1 MHSNPH
7 LLARV
12 NRPPGRRFGL
22 CVVAALAVVLAACG
36 SDETSSSA
44 TTAAEGASSTSVAS
58 AQSTGET
65 TGASAETT
73 AGSGAA
79 TDSSQGTTAETDAPV
94 VVSGEP
100 LRIVAPGEPVSL
112 NSMLSPPSDQRTYG
126 PLYDNLVAQDTET
139 GAMTDDGLLPTWKRV
154 DDLTWLFDVRP
165 GVTFSNGEV
174 FDAAAAV
181 FTIEQGKESPSRGGS
196 LATVASVSVVG
207 DQLQVVT
214 SEPAPQIPA
223 VLATIDAIPPAHY
236 AKVGAEGF
244 ADDPIGTG
252 PYVLDSYERG
262 SKIVYKARP
271 DYWGGTPATS
281 GLEFTFSPEVT
292 SRAALVESGQA
303 DLALDLAPS
312 MIDEYADSSSAKIVT
327 APGSTRINL
336 YMRGKNAFAD
346 ERVRKAAQMAIDR
359 ESLVGALFGDKGFV
373 AHYMFADAGNVGT
386 LFDDTLSYDPDGA
399 KALLDE
405 VGGDVTVTLNYPSN
419 RWPND
424 VLTGEAVAGMWEAV
438 GFKVNRNPLPFTDM
452 LDTITND
459 SYDAFLI
466 PATISSPSP
475 YNTISGRILS
485 TGPWVVCE
493 SQDLDD
499 IYAKATV
506 APDPEAASKLYQ
518 ELEVTFVQK
527 MGCGMP
533 LYGYPTVYL
542 AADGVDNVRIPLNGL
557 PVYQTITK
565 A

>member
-1 MHSNPH
+1 MAP
-7 LLARV
+7 
-12 NRPPGRRFGL
+12 
-22 CVVAALAVVLAACG
+22 
-36 SDETSSSA
+36 TSAGSSA
-44 TTAAEGASSTSVAS
+44 TTGGSPAAS
-58 AQSTGET
+58 
-65 TGASAETT
+65 SAETT
-73 AGSGAA
+73 A
-79 TDSSQGTTAETDAPV
+79 DSSTATAAADSTAGSDAPV
-94 VVSGEP
+94 AVSGEP

-112 NSMLSPPSDQRTYG
+112 NTMLSPLSDQRTYG
-126 PLYDNLVAQDTET
+126 PLYDNLVAQDTVT
-139 GAMTDDGLLPTWKRV
+139 GAMTDEGLLPTWKRV
-154 DDLTWLFDVRP
+154 DDLTWLFDIRP

-196 LATVASVSVVG
+196 LAAVASVSVVG

-223 VLATIDAIPPAHY
+223 VLATIDAVPPAHY
-236 AKVGAEGF
+236 AELGAEGF
-244 ADDPIGTG
+244 ADDPVGTG
-252 PYVLDSYERG
+252 PYVLASYERG
-262 SKIVYKARP
+262 SKIVYTARA

-312 MIDEYADSSSAKIVT
+312 MISEYADSSSAQVVT

-336 YMRGKNAFAD
+336 YMRGKNVFAD
-346 ERVRKAAQMAIDR
+346 ERVRKAAQLAIDR
-359 ESLVGALFGDKGFV
+359 ESLVGALFGDEGFV
-373 AHYMFADAGNVGT
+373 AHYMFADAGNVGP
-386 LFDDTLSYDPDGA
+386 LFDDTLTYDPDAA

-405 VGGDVTVTLNYPSN
+405 VGGNVTVTLNYPSG

-424 VLTGEAVAGMWEAV
+424 VLTGDAVAGMWEAV
-438 GFKVNRNPLPFTDM
+438 GFTVNRNPLPFTDM

-459 SYDAFLI
+459 TYDAFLI
-466 PATISSPSP
+466 PATINSPSP
-475 YNTISGRILS
+475 YSTISGRILS

-518 ELEVTFVQK
+518 DMEITFVQE

-542 AADGVDNVRIPLNGL
+542 AADGVGNVRIPLNGL